1 MRVDGDASGVRGYI
15 SGGGEGVAEGYVL
28 TYLGV
33 SRIGA
38 WRMTFVMTLEWSRIL
53 LIDPLNAV
61 LIVIFVFLTC
71 NNRNGVFIMRHL
83 KDTKHLAN
91 HTTKAGA

>member
-1 MRVDGDASGVRGYI
+1 
-15 SGGGEGVAEGYVL
+15 
-28 TYLGV
+28 
-33 SRIGA
+33 
-38 WRMTFVMTLEWSRIL
+38 MTFVMTLEWSRIL

-83 KDTKHLAN
+83 KYTKHLAN